1 MESINT
7 AGKSFDSI
15 LNNIKTYPALY
26 AAIAIALSLYGPRL
40 DIKLPPMIK
49 KLLSTP
55 LFNFAIIGLIILLSS
70 CNIQLALILALSFT
84 ILSSINSS
92 NIGLA
97 SINRNIKEQFVNW
110 NSVKEFYEG
119 FSSCGS
125 HSKDKEEPEGFS
137 SCGSHSKDKEEPEGF
152 SSCGGNHEEEKF
164 KNIPQSAQLE
174 NNPDNIEQF
183 YLLADNKPCN
193 DKLKWNNIE
202 KFTVPLEVDEFNSNH
217 NSEDK
222 NSMDKEVVEN
232 FDDNAF
238 TSETFKDFMKS
249 NSPKQNTKLNN
260 IQKQLN
266 KTVKQY
272 TFTDN

>member
-1 MESINT
+1 
-7 AGKSFDSI
+7 
-15 LNNIKTYPALY
+15 
-26 AAIAIALSLYGPRL
+26 
-40 DIKLPPMIK
+40 
-49 KLLSTP
+49 
-55 LFNFAIIGLIILLSS
+55 S
-70 CNIQLALILALSFT
+70 CD
-84 ILSSINSS
+84 
-92 NIGLA
+92 
-97 SINRNIKEQFVNW
+97 
-110 NSVKEFYEG
+110 
-119 FSSCGS
+119 S
-125 HSKDKEEPEGFS
+125 HSKDKG
-137 SCGSHSKDKEEPEGF
+137 EPEGF